1 MLGARTPFAFAILV
15 GLAACGSDNGIGDAT
30 IPNVIDTFT
39 VASLDGGA
47 LQAPS
52 AYSIAANAVVRTYET
67 IGFEF
72 AYTTSQGN
80 NYFLPLAVLGLSP
93 GSALKPGLIKS
104 DLDFDEITK
113 ASQNGYITEDTV
125 QVDSGDVFM
134 ARSSDI
140 CTSLGVPQYAK
151 LQVISIDPAARTLTF
166 QALAD
171 NNCGF
176 RGLNEGIP
184 KE

>member
-1 MLGARTPFAFAILV
+1 MIAARTPFTLAILV
-15 GLAACGSDNGIGDAT
+15 GVVACGGDNGIGAAT

-39 VASLDGGA
+39 VASLVGGA

-52 AYSIAANAVVRTYET
+52 AYSITANNVVRTYET
-67 IGFEF
+67 IAFEF
-72 AYTTSQGN
+72 AYTADQGN

-93 GSALKPGLIKS
+93 GTALKPGLLKS
-104 DLDFDEITK
+104 DLTFDEVTK
-113 ASQNGYITEDTV
+113 AAQNGYITEDTV
-125 QVDSGDVFM
+125 QVDSGDVYM
-134 ARSSDI
+134 VRSSDI

-151 LQVISIDPAARTLTF
+151 LQVISIDPAAHTLTF
-166 QALAD
+166 QALAN